1 MRTPPMWVLLL
12 STFLSLFLGACGGSG
27 SRNDSP
33 PVVALFEPAPV
44 EGTPTLPYPNDLL
57 FAGSSDPSLNIPNP
71 GGANPLVAAA
81 NLTDGFSTTAPLFTD
96 LSGAVDFQTAAQGIL
111 VIDSSTGEA
120 LVSGEDIRITDYPP
134 TLAASGDGRMRV
146 QIKPL
151 KPLKPAT
158 RYLVVI
164 TDQLRNLDG
173 RAAEPSDQFR
183 VVRRATPVSEQDDAV
198 AMALDPA
205 QQAVLE
211 QVRSQQVRPA
221 VEAVLGAVPML
232 DENQIVLAWT
242 FTTQNIAA
250 TLGRIDAGADVRAAP
265 EHPQPLTILAAPSGQ
280 DTSAIGAPPVAD
292 IFVGAVGLPY
302 YLQAPADAGDAVI
315 RQTFFAAD
323 ATQPDTRTDTEGQ
336 PLVQFLGQVPCAAFA
351 LGSTLPDGQTA
362 QPSTSTTACF
372 PVPVERSVQ
381 RVPLLVT
388 VPNAASG
395 QTRPASGWPVVIFQ
409 HGITRNRTDA
419 LPVAPALAAAG
430 FVVVAIDLPLHGIVA
445 QACEPTDALC
455 LGQQAIRGANTL
467 SGATERTFDIDLDGD
482 GLAEDSGAYFTEL
495 TSLATARD
503 NLRQGVADVLHLS
516 RLVTRLD
523 LDGDSAADIDADRI
537 HFVGHSLG
545 GIVGTTALGVT
556 EQFGASSIVASGG
569 GIARLLDGSRSFG
582 PVIAEQLSTLAGI
595 EEGTDDYESFLRF
608 AQHLVD
614 DADPINY
621 AAAASANRPL
631 HFIEVIG
638 DLVVPNTV
646 VRSAGNETQDRAV
659 TAGPLSGSTPLI
671 GQLGLQLLDPVTPP
685 LAAPDAPL
693 TGAALKV
700 AVRFA
705 IGDHGSVLDPT
716 NFPAVTQ
723 EMQRQSANFLASQG
737 TCLPLGGNCTPP

>member
-1 MRTPPMWVLLL
+1 MRTTPMWVLLL
-12 STFLSLFLGACGGSG
+12 SLILSACGGSG
-27 SRNDSP
+27 SRNGSQP
-33 PVVALFEPAPV
+33 LVALFEPAPP

-57 FAGSSDPSLNIPNP
+57 FAGFSDPTLNLPNP

-96 LSGAVDFQTAAQGIL
+96 LIGTVDLQTAAQGIL
-111 VIDSSTGEA
+111 VIDSSTGA
-120 LVSGEDIRITDYPP
+120 PLVAGQDVAYTDYPP
-134 TLAASGDGRMRV
+134 SLAASGDGRMRI

-151 KPLKPAT
+151 KPLKPST

-164 TDQLRNLDG
+164 TEQLRNLRG

-183 VVRRATPVSEQDDAV
+183 IVRSATPVSEQDNAA

-221 VEAVLGAVPML
+221 VEAVLGAVPTL
-232 DENQIVLAWT
+232 SEAQIVLAWT
-242 FTTQNIAA
+242 FTTQNIATTFA
-250 TLGRIDAGADVRAAP
+250 RIDAAADARTAL
-265 EHPQPLTILAAPSGQ
+265 EHSQPLPILAVPSGQ

-292 IFVGAVGLPY
+292 IYVGAVGLPY
-302 YLQAPADAGDAVI
+302 YLQAPADAGDEII

-323 ATQPDTRTDTEGQ
+323 GTQPDTRTDSEGQ
-336 PLVQFLGQVPCAAFA
+336 PIVRFLGQVPCEAFA
-351 LGSTLPDGQTA
+351 LGGTLPDGQTA
-362 QPSTSTTACF
+362 QASLSTTACF

-445 QACEPTDALC
+445 QACEPTDVLC
-455 LGQQAIRGANTL
+455 LGQQAIRGANAL
-467 SGATERTFDIDLDGD
+467 SGASERSFDIDLDGD
-482 GLAEDSGAYFTEL
+482 GIAEDSGTYFVEL

-503 NLRQGVADVLHLS
+503 NLRQGVSDLLHLT
-516 RLVTRLD
+516 RLVRRLN
-523 LDGDSAADIDADRI
+523 LDAEPAPDIDPDRI

-556 EQFGASSIVASGG
+556 DRIGAASIVAAGG

-595 EEGTDDYESFLRF
+595 EQGTDDYESFLRF

-621 AAAASANRPL
+621 AAAAAANRPF
-631 HFIEVIG
+631 HFIEVEG
-638 DLVVPNTV
+638 DRVVPNTV
-646 VRSAGNETQDRAV
+646 VRSAGTATQDRAV

-671 GQLGLQLLDPVTPP
+671 GQLGLQRLDPITPP
-685 LAAPDAPL
+685 LTMPGAPL
-693 TGAALKV
+693 TGAALKL

-705 IGDHGSVLDPT
+705 VGEHGSVLDPT
-716 NFPAVTQ
+716 SFPAVTQ
-723 EMQRQSANFLASQG
+723 EMQRQIANFLASQG
-737 TCLPLGGNCTPP
+737 SCLPLGGNCTPP

>member
-1 MRTPPMWVLLL
+1 MRTAPMW
-12 STFLSLFLGACGGSG
+12 SLFFPLALAAIMTACGGSS
-27 SRNDSP
+27 SRNNNP
-33 PVVALFEPAPV
+33 PVVALFEPAPL

-57 FAGSSDPSLNIPNP
+57 FAGFDDPTLNIPNP

-111 VIDSSTGEA
+111 VIDSSTGA
-120 LVSGEDIRITDYPP
+120 PLVAGEDIRITDYPP
-134 TLAASGDGRMRV
+134 TLASTGDSRSRI

-151 KPLKPAT
+151 KPLKPST

-164 TDQLRNLDG
+164 TEQLRNLDG
-173 RAAEPSDQFR
+173 LAAEPSDQFR
-183 VVRRATPVSEQDDAV
+183 IVRSATPVSDQDDAV

-221 VEAVLGAVPML
+221 VQAVLGAVPSL
-232 DENQIVLAWT
+232 SEAQIVLAWT
-242 FTTQNIAA
+242 FTTQNISA
-250 TLGRIDAGADVRAAP
+250 TFASVDADADARTAVD
-265 EHPQPLTILAAPSGQ
+265 HPQSLAILAAPSGQ

-292 IFVGAVGLPY
+292 IFVGAADLPY
-302 YLQAPADAGDAVI
+302 FLQAPTDAADAVI

-323 ATQPDTRTDTEGQ
+323 ETQPDTRTDSEGQ
-336 PLVQFLGQVPCAAFA
+336 PIVRFLGQVPCEAFA
-351 LGSTLPDGQTA
+351 LGGTLPDGQTA
-362 QPSTSTTACF
+362 QASLSTTACF

-445 QACEPTDALC
+445 QSCEPTDALC
-455 LGQQAIRGANTL
+455 LGQQAIRGANAL
-467 SGATERTFDIDLDGD
+467 SGASERTFDIDLDGD

-503 NLRQGVADVLHLS
+503 NLRQGVTDLLHLT
-516 RLVTRLD
+516 RLVTRLN
-523 LDGDSAADIDADRI
+523 LDAEPAPDIDPDRI

-556 EQFGASSIVASGG
+556 DQIGAVSIVASGG

-582 PVIAEQLSTLAGI
+582 PVIAGQLSALAGI

-608 AQHLVD
+608 SQHLID

-621 AAAASANRPL
+621 AAAAANRPF

-646 VRSAGNETQDRAV
+646 VRSAGSETQDRAV

-671 GQLGLQLLDPVTPP
+671 EQLGLQVLDPITPP
-685 LAAPDAPL
+685 LAMPDAPL
-693 TGAALKV
+693 TGATLKV

-716 NFPAVTQ
+716 SFPAVTQ
-723 EMQRQSANFLASQG
+723 EMQRQIANFLASQG
-737 TCLPLGGNCTPP
+737 TCLPLGGNCTAP